1 MYMHSLIERISVNIN
16 DMLFVK
22 VCLNYAIPRNQN
34 SFSNDTICFCR
45 KAENGWKYLFLI
57 K

>member
-34 SFSNDTICFCR
+34 SFSYDTICFCR